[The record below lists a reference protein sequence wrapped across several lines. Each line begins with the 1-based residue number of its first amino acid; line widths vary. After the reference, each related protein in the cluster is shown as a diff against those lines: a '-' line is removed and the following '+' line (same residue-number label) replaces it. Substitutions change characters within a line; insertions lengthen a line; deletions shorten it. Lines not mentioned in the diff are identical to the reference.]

1 VQDLPI
7 AVRRAVQIACTPPT
21 GPVFLS
27 LPIDVQMERADDLD
41 LSPIRL
47 PEHELRPSPEAVSQ
61 AVKVLLAA
69 DRPAILAGSRLR
81 ELDAV
86 EELVKIAEAL
96 GAPVFSE
103 PGHHHGRLSFPSN
116 HPLCAQ
122 GMPLWSPEIRERL
135 KEYDALLVVGADLL
149 RQYVYHE
156 PCRAIPEH
164 IKIVHIDEDA
174 YQLNKNYACAVA
186 ILGHA
191 RPALDVL
198 QQALVRNLRD
208 EQRMAIAQ
216 RSATYAERHAQAR
229 EKLQARLASERAS
242 RPLTPLAFMGA
253 LADVLPPDIA
263 VIEEAV
269 TTTNTT
275 FERLGVLGKQAD
287 VFGHRGWAL
296 GWGLGLSIGVKLA
309 WPDRP
314 VLGII
319 GDGAACYGMQ
329 ALWSAVRYRIP
340 VTFVIPNNA
349 QYQILKIGAQG
360 FKLPHAAQ
368 GKFESLDVVGPEVDF
383 VKLGEALGVESVRI
397 SDPGELS
404 DAVSASFSR
413 DRPLLIDVPISREIP
428 GRLNYG

>member
-1 VQDLPI
+1 VQ
-7 AVRRAVQIACTPPT
+7 V
-21 GPVFLS
+21 
-27 LPIDVQMERADDLD
+27 
-41 LSPIRL
+41 
-47 PEHELRPSPEAVSQ
+47 
-61 AVKVLLAA
+61 
-69 DRPAILAGSRLR
+69 
-81 ELDAV
+81 
-86 EELVKIAEAL
+86 AEAL
-96 GAPVFSE
+96 CAPVFSE
-103 PGHHHGRLSFPSN
+103 PGHHHGRLSFPSD
-116 HPLCAQ
+116 HPLNAQ
-122 GMPLWSPEIRERL
+122 GLPLWSPEIRERL

-174 YQLNKNYACAVA
+174 YQLNKNYACEVA

-191 RPALDVL
+191 RPALA
-198 QQALVRNLRD
+198 ALHQELIHRTKD
-208 EQRMAIAQ
+208 EQRTAIQHRTAMY
-216 RSATYAERHAQAR
+216 SDRHAQAR
-229 EKLQARLASERAS
+229 DKLKAQLERERS
-242 RPLTPLAFMGA
+242 RRPLTPLAFMGA

-296 GWGLGLSIGVKLA
+296 GWGLGLSLGVKLA

-329 ALWSAVRYRIP
+329 ALWSAAHYSIP

-360 FKLPHAAQ
+360 FKLPHATQ

-383 VKLGEALGVESVRI
+383 VKLGESLGVESVRI

-404 DAVSASFSR
+404 EAVATSFTR